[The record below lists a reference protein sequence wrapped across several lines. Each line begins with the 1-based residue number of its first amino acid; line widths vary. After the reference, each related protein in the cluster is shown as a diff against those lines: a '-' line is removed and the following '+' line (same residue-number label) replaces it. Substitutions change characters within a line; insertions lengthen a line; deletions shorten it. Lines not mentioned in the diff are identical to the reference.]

1 MEHVYENE
9 QQQPNG
15 QAPVNNTLGIA
26 ATRRQTPRRGNR
38 PALQLEP
45 NKPVLVAMK
54 YPQGLACAN
63 GQRVMY
69 SLTDGRVMFVDLAT
83 AAKITAL
90 DINVDELFWICQKVQ
105 KSKPIEYDVWLDPA
119 SEKARAVTEVPS
131 IEAELRRSITSVNQ
145 KRYAPQ
151 LPAQTALVRTAA
163 TPKPAVHQGWSQ
175 FLISQTDALTD
186 AYAAALSYARQ
197 HHGETVKP
205 EDVRT
210 FIVTAFINQTKNGGG
225 PHVV

>member
-26 ATRRQTPRRGNR
+26 DTRRQTPRRGNR

-63 GQRVMY
+63 GKRVMY

-90 DINVDELFWICQKVQ
+90 DINVDELFWICQKAQ
-105 KSKPIEYDVWLDPA
+105 KNKPIEYDVWLDPS
-119 SEKARAVTEVPS
+119 SEKARALAEGPS
-131 IEAELRRSITSVNQ
+131 IEAELRRSITSLNQ
-145 KRYAPQ
+145 KRYAPR
-151 LPAQTALVRTAA
+151 LPAQNALVRTA
-163 TPKPAVHQGWSQ
+163 TQDPAVHQGWSQ

-197 HHGETVKP
+197 HHGK
-205 EDVRT
+205 R
-210 FIVTAFINQTKNGGG
+210 
-225 PHVV
+225 